1 MIMTL
6 FCNDTVIFNCPSFS
20 RNSGSQPSIAIVR
33 ATPLEAATKN
43 KSSAFIAIQASVD
56 IKVAKERKDRQTS
69 PAGRTGRREGRDE
82 IEKNIEPAWKSARE
96 PGNVLCG
103 PEATTPR
110 TRWYIIDQ

>member
-1 MIMTL
+1 M
-6 FCNDTVIFNCPSFS
+6 C
-20 RNSGSQPSIAIVR
+20 AI
-33 ATPLEAATKN
+33 PLEAATKN
-43 KSSAFIAIQASVD
+43 KSSAFIDIQVSVD
-56 IKVAKERKDRQTS
+56 IKVANERNGSLERLRATVTLFDEIDCYGKVALFPRS
-69 PAGRTGRREGRDE
+69 SNILRWEGGRGRDE